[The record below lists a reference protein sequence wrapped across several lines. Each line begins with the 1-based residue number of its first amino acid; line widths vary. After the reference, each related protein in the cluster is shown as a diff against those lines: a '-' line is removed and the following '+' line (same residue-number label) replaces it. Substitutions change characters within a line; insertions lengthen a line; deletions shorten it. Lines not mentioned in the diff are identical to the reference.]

1 MTPMINNILTY
12 IVVDVLCIA
21 FSVFIIRKL
30 TTDIGSE
37 LEIHLLKKMLC
48 IFLTYSFVDVVWILG
63 EYDYMPYYKRIVNG
77 IVYFLSIF
85 LISVLAFMTFI
96 YTEIRL
102 KTAFTKKRELWIVS
116 AIPLAF
122 SLFMCIASY
131 YTGWIIT

>member
-48 IFLTYSFVDVVWILG
+48 IFLIYSFVDVV
-63 EYDYMPYYKRIVNG
+63 
-77 IVYFLSIF
+77 
-85 LISVLAFMTFI
+85 
-96 YTEIRL
+96 
-102 KTAFTKKRELWIVS
+102 
-116 AIPLAF
+116 
-122 SLFMCIASY
+122 
-131 YTGWIIT
+131 